1 MVVTYNKAEIVE
13 DENGKKSLHLELQVI
28 MHDTKVII
36 KNIFPSTS
44 NHASA
49 ESPDLLTDAKVML
62 SITAQENDGD
72 LSDRLKDS

>member
-1 MVVTYNKAEIVE
+1 MVTFNKATIVV
-13 DENGKKSLHLELQVI
+13 DENGKKFLHLELQVI

-49 ESPDLLTDAKVML
+49 QSPDLLTEAEVML
-62 SITAQENDGD
+62 SNTAQE
-72 LSDRLKDS
+72 